1 MKRPAL
7 PAQEEYRLS
16 TLHALGLLDT
26 PPDER
31 FDAITKATATLFG
44 TLCALDRKCRMFTPE
59 QRTLLDQLGKWAEA
73 EISLIAERLALP
85 RYLGH
90 LLGLL
95 TEPVVLA
102 DADGRVQFANAA
114 ASSLLGYRPEELSG
128 LPLTALIHESE
139 REKFVVELAAL
150 ERVPSDFASLEH
162 SAAVLCKNG
171 TRLAVM
177 LTLSRRIAVTR
188 SVTTMVL
195 RQL

>member
-44 TLCALDRKCRMFTPE
+44 TLCVLDRKSRMFTPE

-95 TEPVVLA
+95 TEPVLLA
-102 DADGRVQFANAA
+102 DADGRAQFANAA
-114 ASSLLGYRPEELSG
+114 ASSLLGDRPEEL
-128 LPLTALIHESE
+128 
-139 REKFVVELAAL
+139 
-150 ERVPSDFASLEH
+150 
-162 SAAVLCKNG
+162 
-171 TRLAVM
+171 
-177 LTLSRRIAVTR
+177 
-188 SVTTMVL
+188 
-195 RQL
+195 